1 MKCLLYMV
9 VTTGVMCAAQA
20 QGPAPEQGSAATRLH
35 AVQVDKES
43 LSFNMDSFGKL
54 IDSSSAAH
62 QIDSGNAP
70 AAIEKRTKARALYNS
85 AKAALAQEDFAKA
98 SQLLDDARS
107 MFFEAVRLSAPE
119 QVTAKKLEADYQ
131 SRLDSVNALLG
142 AYKRVAIE
150 KASTTRGVRETV
162 AQIESGMA
170 QAARLAQQTKH
181 REARIELD
189 RVYLVAK
196 ASISNLR
203 SGDTLVRSLN
213 FSNKEEEYVYELD
226 RNHTHEMLIE
236 ILASEKRSDGM
247 IMKFINTAKELR
259 LKAELAAKNKDFASG
274 VKLLE
279 ASTSELVRA
288 IRNAGIY
295 IPG

>member
-1 MKCLLYMV
+1 MKRLMFMFV
-9 VTTGVMCAAQA
+9 ATGVLCAAQA
-20 QGPAPEQGSAATRLH
+20 QNTAPEQGSAATRLR
-35 AVQVDKES
+35 AVKVDKES
-43 LSFNMDSFGKL
+43 LSFNIDSFGKL
-54 IDSSSAAH
+54 IDSSTAAH
-62 QIDSGNAP
+62 QIDSGNEP
-70 AAIEKRTKARALYNS
+70 AAIEKRNKARELYNA
-85 AKAALAQEDFAKA
+85 AKTALVEGELARADR
-98 SQLLDDARS
+98 LLNDARAV
-107 MFFEAVRLSAPE
+107 FFDAVRLSAPE
-119 QVTAKKLEADYQ
+119 QVTSKKLEADYL
-131 SRLDSVNALLG
+131 SRLDSVNALLA

-150 KASTTRGVRETV
+150 KASTTTGAAETM
-162 AQIESGMA
+162 ARIESGVA
-170 QAARLAQQTKH
+170 QADRLARQTRY
-181 REARIELD
+181 REARTELD
-189 RVYLVAK
+189 RVYLLAK

-213 FSNKEEEYVYELD
+213 FANDEEEYAYELD

-236 ILASEKRSDGM
+236 ILASEKRNDGM
-247 IMKFINTAKELR
+247 IMKFINTAKALR